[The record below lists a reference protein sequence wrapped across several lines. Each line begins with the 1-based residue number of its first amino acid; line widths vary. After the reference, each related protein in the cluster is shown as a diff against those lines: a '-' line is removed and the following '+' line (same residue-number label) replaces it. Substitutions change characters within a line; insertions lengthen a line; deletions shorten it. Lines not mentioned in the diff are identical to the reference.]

1 MQTGGG
7 SRRGYPPALAF
18 RQANGGNK
26 SSLDLGRQ
34 TYSIFVSGGLTAL
47 DLSSNDL
54 KDEGVCAVCKA
65 IQSNK
70 ETKLASLNFKNNSIS
85 PGGANALA
93 AMVAVTG
100 VLTMLSLAR
109 NRLGEEGTKAICE
122 ALEQNKSLK
131 ELDISGAGNHTGIG
145 GSAGAKHVANMIGV
159 NGSLTSVKLR
169 GNALG
174 DEGWGAIFAAIC
186 GNKDSKIMSMD
197 ASDENIGPVGVKL
210 IAESLRTSVTGT
222 LTSINLSKNRLT
234 NFGGDMTGI
243 KELAAALGV
252 NGGLTALDL
261 SFNNLN
267 DDSVSAVCKAI
278 QSNKETKLAS
288 LNMGANSI
296 GPVGA
301 KSVAAMVAVTGTLME
316 CDVSNNAMGE
326 EGKASIRFAAQ
337 AKAGFNLHL

>member
-1 MQTGGG
+1 
-7 SRRGYPPALAF
+7 
-18 RQANGGNK
+18 
-26 SSLDLGRQ
+26 
-34 TYSIFVSGGLTAL
+34 
-47 DLSSNDL
+47 
-54 KDEGVCAVCKA
+54 
-65 IQSNK
+65 
-70 ETKLASLNFKNNSIS
+70 
-85 PGGANALA
+85 
-93 AMVAVTG
+93 
-100 VLTMLSLAR
+100 MLSLAR

-131 ELDISGAGNHTGIG
+131 EIDISGAGNHTGIG
-145 GSAGAKHVANMIGV
+145 GSAGAKHVANMLGV

-169 GNALG
+169 GNTLG

-197 ASDENIGPVGVKL
+197 ASDENIGPIGVKL
-210 IAESLRTSVTGT
+210 IAESLRTSVTGA

-267 DDSVSAVCKAI
+267 DDSVSAVCEAI

-326 EGKASIRFAAQ
+326 EGKASIRFVAQ
-337 AKAGFNLHL
+337 GKAGFNLHL